1 MKIIFW
7 GTPDFSLPTL
17 NKLANSDHE
26 IIAVVTQPDRR
37 RGRGKNKSYS
47 PIKQRAK
54 ELGLKIITPQNIK
67 KEKEIQEEIINLMA
81 DIFIVVAYGQILPSN
96 LLNAPKYGSWNSHAS
111 LLPRWR
117 GAAPIQWSL
126 ISGDSYTGVGI
137 MMMEKGLDTGPLLL
151 QKKIRIDKNDNHFEL
166 SNKLSHIS
174 ADLIINAVEKI
185 NSCNAKNKAQLLE
198 LIEIKKQNA
207 DDNEIS
213 YASQLVK
220 KDYEIDWDQ
229 DGLTIHKSIMGLY
242 PYAYTY
248 WKGKRLKILETENIS
263 RNQIIIID
271 GKNID
276 LDKYYNDSLFKLNK
290 FIGYIT
296 NKGLVISTR
305 EVPLI
310 IKKAQL
316 EGKNPLIGKP
326 LMQQLCISNDDIFS

>member
-7 GTPDFSLPTL
+7 GTPDFALPTL
-17 NKLANSDHE
+17 NKLESSNHE

-54 ELGLKIITPQNIK
+54 ELGLKTFTPQNIK
-67 KEKEIQEEIINLMA
+67 KEKEIQKEIVNLKA
-81 DIFIVVAYGQILPSN
+81 DIFIVVAYGQILPLN
-96 LLNAPKYGSWNSHAS
+96 LLNAPKFGSWNSHAS

-137 MMMEKGLDTGPLLL
+137 MMMEEGLDTGPVFL
-151 QKKIRIDKNDNHFEL
+151 QKRIRIEKNDNYFEL
-166 SNKLSHIS
+166 SKKLSLIS
-174 ADLIINAVEKI
+174 ADLIINTIEKI
-185 NSCNAKNKAQLLE
+185 NCCKAENKEQLLE
-198 LIEIKKQNA
+198 SIEIKDQDK
-207 DDNEIS
+207 DYKKIS

-220 KDYEIDWDQ
+220 KDYEVDWNQ

-248 WKGKRLKILETENIS
+248 WKGKRLKIIETKNIS
-263 RNQIIIID
+263 RKEIIIID
-271 GKNID
+271 GQNVD
-276 LDKYYNDSLFKLNK
+276 LDKYYNDSLFELNK
-290 FIGYIT
+290 FIGYSI

-305 EVPLI
+305 KVPLI
-310 IKKAQL
+310 IIKAQL
-316 EGKNPLIGKP
+316 EGKSSLTGRPLI
-326 LMQQLCISNDDIFS
+326 QQLCISSDDVFS